1 MKHFLFKKHR
11 ARVIVLAFSYIVYSL
26 FLFFGKRFDFIT
38 GLLSLGIFNIVWL
51 TIIFLVVSKTYIKS
65 ESEASEL
72 LVFLTNPLIFTNFCL
87 GKGSCRYRTILF
99 PSF

>member
-87 GKGSCRYRTILF
+87 AIPPLS
-99 PSF
+99 

>member
-11 ARVIVLAFSYIVYSL
+11 ARVIVLAFSYIIYSL

-51 TIIFLVVSKTYIKS
+51 TIIFLVVCKTYI
-65 ESEASEL
+65 
-72 LVFLTNPLIFTNFCL
+72 V
-87 GKGSCRYRTILF
+87 GK
-99 PSF
+99 